1 MPLKIKN
8 LKFIIKSYVLG
19 FCFLMTLSS
28 FSQEIIEESV
38 EVEAPKTTV
47 IDSVKDSMKRVK
59 LDGVA
64 AVIGDFVI
72 LDSDIDKQFTQL
84 EAGGISTED
93 ITRCQLFGK
102 LLEDKLYIH
111 HAIQDSL
118 EVNDAEV
125 KSYVDQQLEG
135 FAEQIG
141 SMEKLIAY
149 YKKSSEKELRDEMFE
164 LNKNGKMASLMQQ
177 TIVEEIEVTPDEVRQ
192 FFNKIAEDER
202 PQFGTEMRVAQIVVI
217 PETTKVEVDKVI
229 NRLNEFRADV
239 VDNGASFTT
248 KAVLYTEDP
257 GSKRTGGKY
266 TLNRKRPVMAKEFRE
281 VAFSLQEGEVSK
293 PFKTD
298 FGYHI
303 IQLEK
308 IRGQEYDVR
317 HILLIPKVTSVAIK
331 EAKER
336 LEKVRQ
342 SIVDGEITF
351 ADAAKEASDEKETK
365 FDGGQLRNPETQDY
379 NFELTKM
386 DPELYAQIQNLK
398 DNEVSPVFKDEDRI
412 NPVKFKILTV
422 TARVD
427 EHEAT
432 FAQDYLKIKA
442 LALQEKQLSAI
453 EKWQAEKIMDTYI
466 KINGELRSCDF
477 NSNWFKIN

>member
-8 LKFIIKSYVLG
+8 LKFIIKYYVLG
-19 FCFLMTLSS
+19 FFILTTLSS
-28 FSQEIIEESV
+28 FSQEIIEESA
-38 EVEAPKTTV
+38 EIEAPN
-47 IDSVKDSMKRVK
+47 DSVVDTTQRVK
-59 LDGVA
+59 VDGVA

-84 EAGGISTED
+84 EAGGISTKD

-111 HAIQDSL
+111 HAIQDSI
-118 EVNDAEV
+118 EVNDTEV
-125 KSYVDQQLEG
+125 RSYVDQQLEG

-164 LNKNGKMASLMQQ
+164 LNKNGKMASMMQQ
-177 TIVEEIEVTPDEVRQ
+177 SIVEEIEVTPDEVRQ
-192 FFNKIAEDER
+192 FFNRIEEDEL
-202 PQFGTEMRVAQIVVI
+202 PQFGTEMRVAQIVVV
-217 PETTKVEVDKVI
+217 PEVDKVEVDKVI
-229 NRLNEFRADV
+229 KRLNEFRADV
-239 VDNGASFTT
+239 IDNGASFTT

-308 IRGQEYDVR
+308 IRGQEFDIR
-317 HILLIPKVTSVAIK
+317 HILLIPKVTPTAIK
-331 EAKER
+331 KAKEK
-336 LEKVRQ
+336 L
-342 SIVDGEITF
+342 
-351 ADAAKEASDEKETK
+351 
-365 FDGGQLRNPETQDY
+365 
-379 NFELTKM
+379 
-386 DPELYAQIQNLK
+386 
-398 DNEVSPVFKDEDRI
+398 
-412 NPVKFKILTV
+412 
-422 TARVD
+422 
-427 EHEAT
+427 
-432 FAQDYLKIKA
+432 
-442 LALQEKQLSAI
+442 
-453 EKWQAEKIMDTYI
+453 
-466 KINGELRSCDF
+466 
-477 NSNWFKIN
+477 

>member
-1 MPLKIKN
+1 LT
-8 LKFIIKSYVLG
+8 
-19 FCFLMTLSS
+19 TLSS

-38 EVEAPKTTV
+38 EVEAPKMTV

-164 LNKNGKMASLMQQ
+164 LNKNGKMASMMQQ

-239 VDNGASFTT
+239 LDNGASFTT

>member
-1 MPLKIKN
+1 M
-8 LKFIIKSYVLG
+8 FT
-19 FCFLMTLSS
+19 TLFS

-38 EVEAPKTTV
+38 EVEAPKTSIVDT
-47 IDSVKDSMKRVK
+47 IQRVK
-59 LDGVA
+59 IDGVA

-102 LLEDKLYIH
+102 LLEDKLYVH
-111 HAIQDSL
+111 HAIQDSI
-118 EVNDAEV
+118 EINDTEIR
-125 KSYVDQQLEG
+125 SYVDQQLEG

-164 LNKNGKMASLMQQ
+164 LNKNGKMASMMQQ
-177 TIVEEIEVTPDEVRQ
+177 TIIEEIEVTPDEVRQ

-217 PETTKVEVDKVI
+217 PETSKAEVDKVI
-229 NRLNEFRADV
+229 KRLNEFRADV
-239 VDNGASFTT
+239 IDNGASFTT

-308 IRGQEYDVR
+308 IRGQEFDVR
-317 HILLIPKVTSVAIK
+317 HILLIPKVTPTAIK
-331 EAKER
+331 EAKEK

-342 SIVDGEITF
+342 NIIDGEITF
-351 ADAAKEASDEKETK
+351 AEAAREVSDEEETK

-398 DNEVSPVFKDEDRI
+398 DNEVSPVLKDQDRI
-412 NPVKFKILTV
+412 HPVKFKILTV

-427 EHEAT
+427 EHEAN

-442 LALQEKQLSAI
+442 LALQEKQLKAI
-453 EKWQAEKIMDTYI
+453 EKWQQEKIMDTYI

-477 NSNWFKIN
+477 NSNWFKTN

>member
-1 MPLKIKN
+1 MMPLKIKN

-19 FCFLMTLSS
+19 VCLLASFSS
-28 FSQEIIEESV
+28 FSQEIIEEV
-38 EVEAPKTTV
+38 AEVEAPKETV
-47 IDSVKDSMKRVK
+47 IDTVQRVK

-125 KSYVDQQLEG
+125 KSYVDQQLQG

-164 LNKNGKMASLMQQ
+164 LNKNGKMASMMQQ

-239 VDNGASFTT
+239 LDNGASFTT

-317 HILLIPKVTSVAIK
+317 HILLIPKVTAEAIK
-331 EAKER
+331 NAKEK

-351 ADAAKEASDEKETK
+351 ADAAREASDEKETK

-398 DNEVSPVFKDEDRI
+398 DNEVSPVLKDEDRI

-442 LALQEKQLSAI
+442 LALQEKQLNAI
-453 EKWQAEKIMDTYI
+453 EKWQEEKIMDTYI

>member
-1 MPLKIKN
+1 
-8 LKFIIKSYVLG
+8 
-19 FCFLMTLSS
+19 
-28 FSQEIIEESV
+28 
-38 EVEAPKTTV
+38 
-47 IDSVKDSMKRVK
+47 
-59 LDGVA
+59 
-64 AVIGDFVI
+64 
-72 LDSDIDKQFTQL
+72 
-84 EAGGISTED
+84 
-93 ITRCQLFGK
+93 
-102 LLEDKLYIH
+102 
-111 HAIQDSL
+111 
-118 EVNDAEV
+118 
-125 KSYVDQQLEG
+125 
-135 FAEQIG
+135 
-141 SMEKLIAY
+141 
-149 YKKSSEKELRDEMFE
+149 
-164 LNKNGKMASLMQQ
+164 MQQ

-239 VDNGASFTT
+239 LDNGASFTT

-351 ADAAKEASDEKETK
+351 ADAAREASDEKETK

-398 DNEVSPVFKDEDRI
+398 DNEVSPVLKDEDRV

-466 KINGELRSCDF
+466 KINGELRTCDF

>member
-19 FCFLMTLSS
+19 VCLLASFSS
-28 FSQEIIEESV
+28 FSQEIIEEV
-38 EVEAPKTTV
+38 AEVEAPKETV
-47 IDSVKDSMKRVK
+47 IDTVQRVK

-125 KSYVDQQLEG
+125 KSYVDQQLQG

-164 LNKNGKMASLMQQ
+164 LNKNGKMASMMQQ

-217 PETTKVEVDKVI
+217 PERTKVEVDKVI

-239 VDNGASFTT
+239 LDNGASFTT

-317 HILLIPKVTSVAIK
+317 HILLIPKVTAEAIK
-331 EAKER
+331 NAKEK

-351 ADAAKEASDEKETK
+351 ADAAREASDEKETK

-398 DNEVSPVFKDEDRI
+398 DNEVSPVLKDEDRI

-442 LALQEKQLSAI
+442 LALQEKQLNAI
-453 EKWQAEKIMDTYI
+453 EKWQEEKIMDTYI

>member
-1 MPLKIKN
+1 MMPLKIKN
-8 LKFIIKSYVLG
+8 LKFIIKYYVTG
-19 FCFLMTLSS
+19 FFVLSTLSS
-28 FSQEIIEESV
+28 FSQEIIEESA
-38 EVEAPKTTV
+38 EIEAPK
-47 IDSVKDSMKRVK
+47 DSVVDTTQRVK
-59 LDGVA
+59 VDGVA

-84 EAGGISTED
+84 EAGGISTKD

-111 HAIQDSL
+111 HAIQDSI

-125 KSYVDQQLEG
+125 RSYVDQQLEG

-164 LNKNGKMASLMQQ
+164 LNKNGKMASMMQQ
-177 TIVEEIEVTPDEVRQ
+177 SIVEEIEVTPDEVRQ
-192 FFNKIAEDER
+192 FFNRIEEDER
-202 PQFGTEMRVAQIVVI
+202 PQFGTEMRVAQIVVV
-217 PETTKVEVDKVI
+217 PELDKVEVDKVI
-229 NRLNEFRADV
+229 KRLNEFRADV
-239 VDNGASFTT
+239 IDNGASFTT

-308 IRGQEYDVR
+308 IRGQEFDVR
-317 HILLIPKVTSVAIK
+317 HILLIPKVTPTAIK
-331 EAKER
+331 EAKEK

-351 ADAAKEASDEKETK
+351 AEAAREASDEEETK

-386 DPELYAQIQNLK
+386 DPELYAQIQNLQ
-398 DNEVSPVFKDEDRI
+398 DNEVSPVLKDQDRI
-412 NPVKFKILTV
+412 HPIKFKILTV

-427 EHEAT
+427 EHEAN

-442 LALQEKQLSAI
+442 LALQEKQLNAI
-453 EKWQAEKIMDTYI
+453 EKWQEEKIMDTYI